1 MQLGLGW
8 IFVGAYAVE
17 NGRLSQIAVL
27 GASSLYECSHAPEPR
42 THPSRPLDRAVYES
56 DHFTCLLI
64 LIILGTANALRPNH
78 RTPYH
83 RSRRTRSPRPTEL
96 LRAT

>member
-27 GASSLYECSHAPEPR
+27 GASSLSCTCTDSSDPCV
-42 THPSRPLDRAVYES
+42 VYGTKYGRYVLGLRIAKWPDSTIES
-56 DHFTCLLI
+56 
-64 LIILGTANALRPNH
+64 
-78 RTPYH
+78 
-83 RSRRTRSPRPTEL
+83 
-96 LRAT
+96 